1 MKKILLAVCCMLLS
15 LCLLAGCGETAIDE
29 NGVSATT
36 LNGQK
41 VVLGTTLTDNL
52 SAALGTPT
60 DTVEAV
66 SCHYEGM
73 DTIYE
78 YDGFTLYTYQKEG
91 AKIIYSIELLD
102 AAYKT
107 AEGAAV
113 GMTKADVQ
121 TLYTAVP
128 CEEIGSGLCYTYPNG
143 QQLFFHLDGN
153 TVTCIEYYTE

>member
-1 MKKILLAVCCMLLS
+1 MKKIVIAVCCMLLS
-15 LCLLAGCGETAIDE
+15 LCLLAGCGETAND
-29 NGVSATT
+29 NGTLSVS
-36 LNGQK
+36 LKGQT
-41 VVLGTTLTDNL
+41 VALGDALTDTL
-52 SAALGTPT
+52 SAALGTPANT
-60 DTVEAV
+60 TEAV

-91 AKIIYSIELLD
+91 AQIIYSVELLD

-121 TLYTAVP
+121 ALYP
-128 CEEIGSGLCYTYPNG
+128 DLPYEELTNSLCYTYPNG
-143 QQLFFHLDGN
+143 QQLFFHMDGD
-153 TVTCIEYYTE
+153 TVNCIEYYTE

>member
-1 MKKILLAVCCMLLS
+1 MKKIVLSVCCILLS
-15 LCLLAGCGETAIDE
+15 LCLLAGCGETATH
-29 NGVSATT
+29 NGALSVT
-36 LNGQK
+36 LKGQT
-41 VVLGTTLTDNL
+41 VALGDTLTDTL

-60 DTVEAV
+60 NTTEAV

-91 AKIIYSIELLD
+91 AQILYSVELLD

-113 GMTKADVQ
+113 GMSKSEVQ
-121 TLYTAVP
+121 ALYP
-128 CEEIGSGLCYTYPNG
+128 ELSCEELANSLCYTYPNG
-143 QQLFFHLDGN
+143 QQLFFHFSDDA
-153 TVTCIEYYTE
+153 VSCIEYYTE

>member
-1 MKKILLAVCCMLLS
+1 MKKIVLSVCCILLS
-15 LCLLAGCGETAIDE
+15 LCLLAGCGETATDS
-29 NGVSATT
+29 GT
-36 LNGQK
+36 LSVTLKGQT
-41 VVLGTTLTDNL
+41 VALGDALTDTL

-60 DTVEAV
+60 NTTEAV

-91 AKIIYSIELLD
+91 AQILYSVELLD

-113 GMTKADVQ
+113 GMSKSAVQ
-121 TLYTAVP
+121 ALYSDLS
-128 CEEIGSGLCYTYPNG
+128 CEELANSLCYTYPNG
-143 QQLFFHLDGN
+143 QQLFFHFSDDA
-153 TVTCIEYYTE
+153 VSCIEYYTE

>member
-1 MKKILLAVCCMLLS
+1 MKKIVIAVCCMLLS
-15 LCLLAGCGETAIDE
+15 LCLLAGCGETAND
-29 NGVSATT
+29 NGALSVS
-36 LNGQK
+36 LKGQT
-41 VVLGTTLTDNL
+41 VALGDALTDTL

-60 DTVEAV
+60 NTTEAV

-91 AKIIYSIELLD
+91 AQILYSVELLD

-121 TLYTAVP
+121 ALYP
-128 CEEIGSGLCYTYPNG
+128 DLPYEELTNSLCYTYPNG
-143 QQLFFHLDGN
+143 QQLFFHMDGD
-153 TVTCIEYYTE
+153 TVNCIEYYTE